1 MKKIEEAEELIEK
14 WDFKRIV
21 VGLGIFSALVGLGL
35 YMLSANNTSKPAKN
49 KATLGARAKEEKLEK
64 ITPPP
69 IPSKEEVSRIISEAK
84 EVLSAITSDNIVS
97 SQKEIQTI
105 IKELQQLQGG
115 KKQPVDV
122 ICDLVCK
129 DK

>member
-1 MKKIEEAEELIEK
+1 MKKLEEAEELIEK
-14 WDFKRIV
+14 WDLKRIV
-21 VGLGIFSALVGLGL
+21 VGVGIFSALVGLGA
-35 YMLSANNTSKPAKN
+35 YMLFANSASESAKS
-49 KATLGARAKEEKLEK
+49 KATLGAESSEEKSDK

-69 IPSKEEVSRIISEAK
+69 IPSKEEVAKIISEAK
-84 EVLSAITSDNIVS
+84 EALSSIKVDNITS
-97 SQKEIQTI
+97 SQKEIQVI